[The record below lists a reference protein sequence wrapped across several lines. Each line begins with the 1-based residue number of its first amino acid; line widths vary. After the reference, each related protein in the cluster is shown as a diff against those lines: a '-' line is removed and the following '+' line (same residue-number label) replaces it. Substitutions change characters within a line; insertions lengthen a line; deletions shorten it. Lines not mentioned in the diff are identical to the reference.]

1 MCANKQCYTVG
12 MSLVRP
18 LTRSDIKGPK
28 LYEAIRDDYRRH
40 IIALKKARRVLIG
53 DRVSMVFENR
63 HTLTFQVEEML
74 RAEGMTTED
83 KIAEEL
89 AVYNEMMPTPDS
101 LSATLFI
108 ELAPDADIATELK
121 KLVGLDEHL
130 ILHIGAHSV
139 RAQFEPHRSTDEKIS
154 AVQYVRFPLSPE
166 AKAELAKDSAVLAI
180 EIDHP
185 NYAHRLVPDPALRL
199 SLSRDYA

>member
-1 MCANKQCYTVG
+1 MCARKQCYTVA

-40 IIALKKARRVLIG
+40 IIALKKARRVIIG

-74 RAEGMTTED
+74 RTEGMTDED
-83 KIAEEL
+83 KIAEEIN
-89 AVYNEMMPTPDS
+89 VYNEMMPTPDS

-108 ELAPDADIATELK
+108 ELSPSADIATELK

-130 ILHIGAHSV
+130 ILHIGDHQI

-154 AVQYVRFPLSPE
+154 AVQYVRFPLDE
-166 AKAELAKDSAVLAI
+166 AAKASLASDTTVLVI

-185 NYAHRLVPDPALRL
+185 NYSHRFVPDPALRL
-199 SLSRDYA
+199 SLARDYS